1 MKTVAILSQKGGTGK
16 TTLAINLAVESANR
30 LGGPVGL
37 LDLDPQASAANW
49 GDSRNNENPQ
59 VISCQAS
66 RLGHHIDQFR
76 KQGVAL
82 TFIDTAPHSESA
94 SLTAAR
100 AADLVLIPLRPA
112 IFDLRAIAM
121 TVDIL
126 GVAKVTAYAVL
137 NAVPPRGSL
146 ANEAAEAVLNYG
158 LALAPVRITQ
168 RSALVHS
175 LTYGQAVSEYEPS
188 GKGSAEFSKLFD
200 WMDSILGV
208 QGVDSRKT
216 K

>member
-16 TTLAINLAVESANR
+16 TTLAINLAVEAAKR
-30 LGGPVGL
+30 LGSPVGL
-37 LDLDPQASAANW
+37 LDLDPQASAASW
-49 GDSRNNENPQ
+49 GDSRNQTNPL
-59 VISCQAS
+59 VTSCQAS
-66 RLGHHIDQFR
+66 RLGHHLDHFN
-76 KQGVAL
+76 KQGISLA
-82 TFIDTAPHSESA
+82 FIDTAPHSETA
-94 SLTAAR
+94 SLAAAR
-100 AADLVLIPLRPA
+100 VADLVLIPLRPA

-121 TVDIL
+121 TIDLV
-126 GVAKVTAYAVL
+126 GVAKVPAYAVL
-137 NAVPPRGSL
+137 NAVPPRGGL

-175 LTYGQAVSEYEPS
+175 LTYGQAISEYEPS
-188 GKGSAEFSKLFD
+188 GKGNAEFSKLFD

-208 QGVDSRKT
+208 QGIKSGKT